1 MLKTIFASVTAVAA
15 TVLLSIGASAG
26 AAVQHLNLNTPEQCF
41 AKGDYSI
48 CIVSRGEETIV
59 QAPSGNFSADINA
72 TDSFV
77 VTYQGAA
84 FGAGTDSFHE
94 HVLYSSNFTVLKEG
108 GIHQTSTFSDGTST
122 CTLSMDAHVTGLNFL
137 TGTAHVQYDN
147 FSIVCA

>member
-48 CIVSRGEETIV
+48 CIVSRGEETLV
-59 QAPSGNFSADINA
+59 QTPSGNFSADINA

-84 FGAGTDSFHE
+84 FGAGTDSFKE
-94 HVLYSSNFTVLKEG
+94 DVLYSSNFTVLKEG

-122 CTLSMDAHVTGLNFL
+122 CTVSMDVHATGLNFV
-137 TGTAHVQYDN
+137 TGTGHFQYDN
-147 FSIVCA
+147 FTVVCV